1 MGEGQP
7 PGAVELIK
15 ASYNGFFAERFDPAA
30 RSCSHFRDKMKVNP

>member
-1 MGEGQP
+1 MASMGEGQP

-30 RSCSHFRDKMKVNP
+30 SVLFAFPR